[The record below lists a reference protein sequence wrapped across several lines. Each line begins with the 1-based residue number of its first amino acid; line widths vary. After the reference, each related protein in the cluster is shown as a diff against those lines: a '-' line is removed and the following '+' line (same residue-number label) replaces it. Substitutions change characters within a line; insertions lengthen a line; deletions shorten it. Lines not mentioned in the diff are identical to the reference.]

1 MKKDVKKLIGVVL
14 LLVMVG
20 GILRAQ
26 PDLGV
31 TGKGENPANRDAAQ
45 RAAQREAA
53 KAARKAP
60 NQRALNKL
68 TERERARQEQKLE
81 RIVRYLNAYGI
92 RDEKTQQAVQA
103 HLKAAL
109 KEHENVTKAQY
120 NLRRLLI
127 MPNTIE
133 AQIKEASAAL
143 VQAEKAYTVAF
154 EESRLEL
161 DQKIGYSKNTRLEA
175 ALLAIGV
182 LDPIGMGS
190 TL

>member
-1 MKKDVKKLIGVVL
+1 MKKDVKKLIGVAF
-14 LLVMVG
+14 LLVMAG

-26 PDLGV
+26 PDLNV
-31 TGKGENPANRDAAQ
+31 AGKGENPANRDAAQ
-45 RAAQREAA
+45 RAAA

-60 NQRALNKL
+60 NQRALDKL
-68 TERERARQEQKLE
+68 AERERVRQEQKLV

-92 RDEKTQQAVQA
+92 RDEKIQQSVQA
-103 HLKAAL
+103 HLKTAL
-109 KEHENVTKAQY
+109 KEHESVTKAQY

-133 AQIKEASAAL
+133 AQIKEASSAL
-143 VQAEKAYTVAF
+143 VQAEKAYAVAF
-154 EESRLEL
+154 EKSRAEL
-161 DQKIGYSKNTRLEA
+161 DQKIAYSKNTRLEA